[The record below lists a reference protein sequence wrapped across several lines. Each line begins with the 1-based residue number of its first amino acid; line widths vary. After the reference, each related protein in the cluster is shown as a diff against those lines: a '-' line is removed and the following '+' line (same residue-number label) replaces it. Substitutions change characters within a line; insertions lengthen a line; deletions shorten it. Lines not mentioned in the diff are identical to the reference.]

1 MRLKKRTYGWLIF
14 ILIIG
19 SAGLR
24 CLSLLAPVGAEPAV
38 RWNNKVYVAFGFHG
52 NLYHSFR
59 GDTNDENGFGKDIR
73 VIRHILATLDRFN
86 AQGVPVRASWE
97 FDNHFS
103 LEHLLPE
110 YAPDIIKTVKRRVSQ
125 GRDEVM
131 LMSYNNGLASAMTRK
146 EFTDAV
152 NWSISNPWGSG
163 VKDIFGSYSPIVR
176 PQEMMTTPGNFEIYK
191 QSGIKAVSLYYSA
204 TPFDT
209 FRVFSRKLTREEAH
223 NPLTYK
229 NDQTGEKILVIPTY
243 NIGDLVENVSL
254 GQWVRTLHQMQ
265 RQGEIRR
272 DVLVFINFD
281 ADSEFWTGADR
292 LKWPLNQLPNTRG
305 LEGLIK
311 EVQDLNY
318 VKFTTVN
325 DYLADHGPAGSV
337 TFSQDT
343 ADGSFD
349 GYNSWSEKRA
359 ATDHWT
365 RIVEARRIHSTAEK
379 CISLLCDPDFES
391 RVRPLMDKAYLL
403 RMTALSSTN
412 FGMATPYVAPQR
424 RQAMENI
431 LRQMD
436 RLDDQIDAAIHHAVH
451 KKLITSPV
459 PAGHRALENL
469 MLIGSVTDSENTSP
483 GGKARLESRETPRG
497 NRFVILGEKMAE
509 TTAGKHGKGLY
520 LTAQDGRIHP
530 LVFVPGS
537 TDGRF
542 YISGDYPAPDGLYTL
557 TLGPASKGLDKA
569 LKINKSQTVTMLKNS
584 KIKLEFDRTGA
595 LSDLIWNG
603 KQRLASGSLMP
614 YIRYGGM
621 RKSPGTLTADATQK
635 DRTAVVRMTGDWSGP
650 ENRTLSPGSIQY
662 TFSLMEDLPYLFVQ
676 GEVRYPATVNTDL
689 IKADIHKLA
698 VPADLEWQEVAPLE
712 LRLEAGATKRN
723 PVRILKHNYL
733 GIDSA
738 YDLDYFRHSE
748 ENLDLDN
755 VNNHITAGYVGMAAG
770 NQGLALSMDQAI
782 AANFAGAPVKVKYD
796 RKKDE
801 FKAEINPFGSYHG
814 KQNRRPTWGNGQ
826 GYEASLISGE
836 QYHSAAPTYNGST
849 SRFALMIGFFDG
861 NRIPEQMK
869 RMLDAHANPARIY
882 GMNSLSAKT
891 ANKTA
896 APVAYKA
903 AIDGDRVT
911 FSWEKNTPDTT
922 EYILRIGSKPG
933 RYTHA
938 FRTEGTSLTLDGLS
952 ATRPFEVGQQY
963 YAVIET
969 IIPGQD
975 TPVRTK
981 EFCLD
986 ILSSN
991 RISAQAKIPW
1001 QFPLKVIW
1009 ANVMAFCGV

>member
-24 CLSLLAPVGAEPAV
+24 CLSVLAPVDAQPAV

-73 VIRHILATLDRFN
+73 IIRHILATLDRFN
-86 AQGVPVRASWE
+86 DQGVPVRASWE

-103 LEHLLPE
+103 LEHLLPK
-110 YAPDIIKTVKRRVSQ
+110 YAPDIIKNVKRRVAQ

-131 LMSYNNGLASAMTRK
+131 LMSYNNGLASAMTRQ

-163 VKDIFGSYSPIVR
+163 VKDVFGSYSPIVR

-191 QSGIKAVSLYYSA
+191 QSGVKAVSLYYSA

-229 NDQTGEKILVIPTY
+229 NDQTGEEILVIPTY

-254 GQWVRTLHQMQ
+254 GQWVRNLHRMQ
-265 RQGEIRR
+265 HQGEIRR

-292 LKWPLNQLPNTRG
+292 LKWPLNRLPNTRG

-318 VKFTTVN
+318 VRFTTVN
-325 DYLADHGPAGSV
+325 DYLADHGPAGTVS
-337 TFSQDT
+337 FSQDT

-379 CISLLCDPDFES
+379 CISLLRNPDFES
-391 RVRPLMDKAYLL
+391 RLRPLMDKAYLL
-403 RMTALSSTN
+403 RLTALSTTN

-424 RQAMENI
+424 RQAMEKSLN
-431 LRQMD
+431 QMD
-436 RLDDQIDAAIHHAVH
+436 RLGDQIEAAIHHAVQ
-451 KKLITSPV
+451 KKLVTSPV
-459 PAGHRALENL
+459 PAGHKVLENL
-469 MLIGSVTDSENTSP
+469 LLIGSATDHAP
-483 GGKARLESRETPRG
+483 PLG
-497 NRFVILGEKMAE
+497 NRFVILGEKRAKG
-509 TTAGKHGKGLY
+509 TAGKRLY
-520 LTAQDGRIHP
+520 LTAQNNRTYP
-530 LVFVPGS
+530 LILVPGT

-542 YISGDYPAPDGLYTL
+542 YISGDHPAPDGLYTL
-557 TLGPASKGLDKA
+557 TQGPGPGGLDKA
-569 LKINKSQTVTMLKNS
+569 LKVSKSQAVTMLKNRN
-584 KIKLEFDRTGA
+584 ITLEFDRTGA

-603 KQRLASGSLMP
+603 RQMLASGSLMP

-621 RKSPGTLTADATQK
+621 KKSPGTLTADTAQN
-635 DRTAVVRMTGDWSGP
+635 DRTAVVKMTGEWTGP
-650 ENRTLSPGSIQY
+650 EDRTLSMGSVNY
-662 TFSLMEDLPYLFVQ
+662 TFSLVEDLPYLFVQ

-689 IKADIHKLA
+689 IKADVQRLS
-698 VPADLEWQEVAPLE
+698 VPTDLEWQEVAPLE
-712 LRLEAGATKRN
+712 LRLEAGATKRQ
-723 PVRILKHNYL
+723 PIRILKHNYL
-733 GIDSA
+733 GINSA

-755 VNNHITAGYVGMAAG
+755 VNNHITAGYVGVAAG
-770 NQGLALSMDQAI
+770 NQGVALSMDQAV

-801 FKAEINPFGSYHG
+801 FNAEINPFGSYHG

-826 GYEASLISGE
+826 GHEASLISGE
-836 QYHSAAPTYNGST
+836 QYHSAAPTYNGTT

-861 NRIPEQMK
+861 DHIPEQMK
-869 RMLDAHANPARIY
+869 HMLDTHANPARIY
-882 GMNSLSAKT
+882 GMNSLSGVT
-891 ANKTA
+891 ENKAA
-896 APVAYKA
+896 APVTYKA
-903 AIDGDRVT
+903 SIDGDRVT
-911 FSWEKNTPDTT
+911 FSWEKNNPDATG
-922 EYILRIGSKPG
+922 YILRIGSQPG
-933 RYTHA
+933 RYTQA
-938 FRTEGTSLTLDGLS
+938 FKTKETRLTLGGLS
-952 ATRPFEVGQQY
+952 ADTPFEVGQRY

-969 IIPGQD
+969 IISGQD
-975 TPVRTK
+975 TPVRTD
-981 EFCLD
+981 EFSLD
-986 ILSSN
+986 IRSSN

-1001 QFPLKVIW
+1001 RFPLKVIW
-1009 ANVMAFCGV
+1009 ANVMAFWGV